1 MTNASNPPA
10 PSRSRVHSSAL
21 RGALLL
27 AEVPHFA
34 MEVLRS
40 FRANQGLLLA
50 GAVAY
55 YTLLSLIPLLILT
68 LIGLAQFIDESRLL
82 QTLGEYLEF
91 LIPGQ
96 AVGLVRQLQTVLEH
110 RELVGGVLFVTML
123 FFSALA
129 FTVLENAMAVIFR
142 HRIAAKRRHF
152 VVSAVLPYLFIVCL
166 GIGLLIA
173 TVVSGKLVLLA
184 SREVLVMGEMH
195 SLERLSS
202 YLLYLLGVVG
212 EILVLTAIYL
222 VMPVGTV
229 SWRHALIGGVTA
241 ALLWECTRHVLV
253 WYYSALSQVTLVYGS
268 FAAAVTILLSVEVAA
283 LFLLLGA
290 QVIACYERVRRGQSG
305 EMPAIL

>member
-1 MTNASNPPA
+1 MTSLPTEATPEVPM
-10 PSRSRVHSSAL
+10 SRTRW
-21 RGALLL
+21 RGALALTDL
-27 AEVPHFA
+27 PQFA
-34 MEVLRS
+34 LEVLRS

-129 FTVLENAMAVIFR
+129 FAVLENAMAVIFR
-142 HRIAAKRRHF
+142 HRIVAKRRHF
-152 VVSAVLPYLFIVCL
+152 LVSAVLPYLFILCL

-184 SREVLVMGEMH
+184 SREVSVLGEVH
-195 SLERLSS
+195 SLERLSD
-202 YLLYLLGVVG
+202 YLLYLFGVVG

-241 ALLWECTRHVLV
+241 GLLWEITRHVLV

-290 QVIACYERVRRGQSG
+290 QVIACYERVRRGQ
-305 EMPAIL
+305 PAQMQAIV

>member
-1 MTNASNPPA
+1 MP
-10 PSRSRVHSSAL
+10 RKRW
-21 RGALLL
+21 RGAVLL
-27 AEVPHFA
+27 AELPHFA

-96 AVGLVRQLQTVLEH
+96 AVALVRQLQTVLEH

-152 VVSAVLPYLFIVCL
+152 LISAVLPYIFILCL

-184 SREVLVMGEMH
+184 SREVSVLGEVH
-195 SLERLSS
+195 SLERLSD
-202 YLLYLLGVVG
+202 YLLYLLGVAG

-241 ALLWECTRHVLV
+241 GLLWEITRHVLV

-290 QVIACYERVRRGQSG
+290 QVIACYERVRRGQSAQ
-305 EMPAIL
+305 MQPIL